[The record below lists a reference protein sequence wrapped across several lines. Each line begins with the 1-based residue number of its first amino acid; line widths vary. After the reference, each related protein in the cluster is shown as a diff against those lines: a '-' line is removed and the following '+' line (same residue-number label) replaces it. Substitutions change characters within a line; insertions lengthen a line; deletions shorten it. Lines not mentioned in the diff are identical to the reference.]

1 MKIKFSPKS
10 INQIKIS
17 SLLAT
22 FCLLLSLNVHSKIEL
37 LDRVVAVVDSGVIM
51 ESQLNSRVEEILQRL
66 KNDNAELPPLNLIE
80 EQVLDRLI
88 IEEIQLQ
95 IADRAGIKIS
105 DSELNQTLARVSA
118 QNNLSLEEFRIKLEG
133 EGTSYR
139 SFRDTI
145 RKELIIQR
153 VQRGKVGAK
162 IDISEQE
169 IENFIN
175 SEEGKTQLAE
185 QYNVQHILLSVKSGS
200 TEKEI
205 EEIEVNANSLISR
218 LNDCLLY
225 TSDAADE

>member
-1 MKIKFSPKS
+1 MKIKFSTKS

-145 RKELIIQR
+145 RKELII
-153 VQRGKVGAK
+153 
-162 IDISEQE
+162 
-169 IENFIN
+169 
-175 SEEGKTQLAE
+175 
-185 QYNVQHILLSVKSGS
+185 
-200 TEKEI
+200 
-205 EEIEVNANSLISR
+205 
-218 LNDCLLY
+218 
-225 TSDAADE
+225 